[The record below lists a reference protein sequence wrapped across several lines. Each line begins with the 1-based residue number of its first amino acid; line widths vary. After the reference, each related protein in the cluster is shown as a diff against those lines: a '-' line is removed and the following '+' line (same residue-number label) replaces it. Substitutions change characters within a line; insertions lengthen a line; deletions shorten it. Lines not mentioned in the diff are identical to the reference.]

1 MEGWIKLH
9 RKFSDWEWFQ
19 DSYMVHLFIYLLLN
33 ANHKEGKWKGVN
45 IERGT
50 LITGRK
56 KLSNATGIPEQIIRT
71 RLKKLE
77 QTNEIKIDTKS
88 TRELTKKSTS
98 NFTIITICNYESY
111 QSEIITTNQEI
122 NQQSNHELTSNQPAT
137 NQQLTTNKNDKKNK
151 NEKKRESTLANFSE
165 EEIKIYNKFLSW
177 SKENIPNVSKMQKTL
192 SIDEYFKIKNSFPS
206 QFIITLLYKMDNYK
220 NINKKNVSTYRTF
233 LNWAE
238 REEIKK

>member
-33 ANHKEGKWKGVN
+33 ANHKEGKWKGVD

-56 KLSNATGIPEQIIRT
+56 KLSLATGISEQSIRT
-71 RLKKLE
+71 CLKKLE

-98 NFTIITICNYESY
+98 NFTIITICNYDNY

-122 NQQSNHELTSNQPAT
+122 NQQTNHELTSNQPTT

-177 SKENIPNVSKMQKTL
+177 SKENIPNVCKMQKPL
-192 SIDEYFKIKNSFPS
+192 SIDEYFKIKNSFPA

-238 REEIKK
+238 RE

>member
-45 IERGT
+45 VERGA

-122 NQQSNHELTSNQPAT
+122 NQHSNHELTSNQPT
-137 NQQLTTNKNDKKNK
+137 TDQL
-151 NEKKRESTLANFSE
+151 S
-165 EEIKIYNKFLSW
+165 
-177 SKENIPNVSKMQKTL
+177 
-192 SIDEYFKIKNSFPS
+192 
-206 QFIITLLYKMDNYK
+206 
-220 NINKKNVSTYRTF
+220 
-233 LNWAE
+233 
-238 REEIKK
+238 

>member
-33 ANHKEGKWKGVN
+33 ANHKEGKWKGVD

-56 KLSNATGIPEQIIRT
+56 KLSLATGISEQSIRT
-71 RLKKLE
+71 CLKKLE

-98 NFTIITICNYESY
+98 NFTIITICNYDNY

-122 NQQSNHELTSNQPAT
+122 NQQTNHELTSNQPTT

-177 SKENIPNVSKMQKTL
+177 SKENIPNVCKMQKPL
-192 SIDEYFKIKNSFPS
+192 SIDEYFKIKNSFPA
-206 QFIITLLYKMDNYK
+206 QFVITLLYKMDNYK

-238 REEIKK
+238 RE